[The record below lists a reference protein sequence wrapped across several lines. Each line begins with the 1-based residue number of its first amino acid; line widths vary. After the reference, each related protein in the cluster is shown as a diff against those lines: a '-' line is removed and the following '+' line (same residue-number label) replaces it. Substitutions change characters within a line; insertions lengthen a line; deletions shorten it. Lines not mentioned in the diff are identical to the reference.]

1 MIAPSEAVDL
11 FAQIYM
17 RGIFY
22 RALALILGQ
31 PRRLRRLALAESS
44 GMRRY
49 DGVYSVPLS
58 QIGGSE
64 GRDDFDARFHPLRE
78 DMSKRWLGVARA
90 ALRGE
95 HLPPVELIRVGDVYY
110 VRDGHHRI
118 SVVRAFGLH
127 EIDAIVTAWEL
138 APSRGPEQACV
149 ETPQRSLAC

>member
-11 FAQIYM
+11 LAQIYM

-31 PRRLRRLALAESS
+31 PRRLRRLALAERS
-44 GMRRY
+44 GVRRY

-58 QIGGSE
+58 EIGGSE

-95 HLPPVELIRVGDVYY
+95 HLPPVELIRAGDVYY

-118 SVVRAFGLH
+118 SVARALGQTH
-127 EIDAIVTAWEL
+127 IDAAVTAWDV
-138 APSRGPEQACV
+138 APAPAPALGPCLLPA
-149 ETPQRSLAC
+149 